1 MTVDID
7 TMLYILKSE
16 LKWKP
21 SQFANFT
28 RSMKQPLDKLTK
40 SQRDKMTKEQQ
51 EEFIAKKKNDEEY
64 NTIKQ
69 LAYKYATLL
78 MEKQLKPDT
87 DGESSEPY
95 KEEITTLK
103 IENDGLKRDLER
115 IKKRNKE
122 VAYQYRN
129 WKSDTNTLTAKI
141 SDLQKELEIFKQRTI
156 ITENELWKLG
166 HKSFKDPNDP
176 EEDPVKKKEYK
187 FYSKGSVLDDT
198 SDEEDDIDDKDVY
211 GKYTKEEIE
220 QAEIESAKIQKR
232 GACIVEEIRYDK
244 MDDIES
250 EDKIRESMNN
260 ILSGIEVGIPQR
272 D

>member
-78 MEKQLKPDT
+78 MERQLKPDT

-122 VAYQYRN
+122 V
-129 WKSDTNTLTAKI
+129 NTLNAKI

-166 HKSFKDPNDP
+166 HKKFNNPDGKL
-176 EEDPVKKKEYK
+176 YK
-187 FYSKGSVLDDT
+187 FYSKGSILDDSSDEEELLDDESVYGVITEEDIERAIIDSKKAMT
-198 SDEEDDIDDKDVY
+198 SDEPPS
-211 GKYTKEEIE
+211 T
-220 QAEIESAKIQKR
+220 S
-232 GACIVEEIRYDK
+232 YDK
-244 MDDIES
+244 MNDIES
-250 EDKIRESMNN
+250 EEEIRKSMSNV
-260 ILSGIEVGIPQR
+260 LSGIEIGIPPS

>member
-78 MEKQLKPDT
+78 MERQLKPDT

-156 ITENELWKLG
+156 ITENELWKNN
-166 HKSFKDPNDP
+166 HKKFNNPDGKL
-176 EEDPVKKKEYK
+176 YK
-187 FYSKGSVLDDT
+187 FYSKGSILDDS
-198 SDEEDDIDDKDVY
+198 SDEEDVVDDIDVY
-211 GKYTKEEIE
+211 GEITEEQIE
-220 QAEIESAKIQKR
+220 KAERESKNAMISDEPLAR
-232 GACIVEEIRYDK
+232 NYDK
-244 MDDIES
+244 MNDIES
-250 EDKIRESMNN
+250 EEEIRKSMSNV
-260 ILSGIEVGIPQR
+260 LSGIEIGIPKR

>member
-16 LKWKP
+16 LKWKKD
-21 SQFANFT
+21 QFANFT
-28 RSMKQPLDKLTK
+28 RMMKQPLDKLTK
-40 SQRDKMTKEQQ
+40 SQRDKMTEQQ
-51 EEFIAKKKNDEEY
+51 KEKFIAKKKNDEEY

-78 MEKQLKPDT
+78 MERQLKPDT

-95 KEEITTLK
+95 KEEITTFK
-103 IENDGLKRDLER
+103 IENEGLKSDVER
-115 IKKRNKE
+115 LKKRNKE

-129 WKSDTNTLTAKI
+129 WKSETNALNTKI

-166 HKSFKDPNDP
+166 HKKFNNLDG
-176 EEDPVKKKEYK
+176 KEYK
-187 FYSKGSVLDDT
+187 FYSKGTVLDDS
-198 SDEEDDIDDKDVY
+198 SDEEDVIDDVNVY
-211 GKYTKEEIE
+211 GVITEEQME
-220 QAEIESAKIQKR
+220 KAKQEHKK
-232 GACIVEEIRYDK
+232 AMTTDEPPPIRYDK
-244 MDDIES
+244 MDDIET
-250 EDKIRESMNN
+250 EEQTRKSMSNMK
-260 ILSGIEVGIPQR
+260 IEVGIPKR

>member
-156 ITENELWKLG
+156 ITENELWKSNHRKFNNPDG
-166 HKSFKDPNDP
+166 
-176 EEDPVKKKEYK
+176 KEYK
-187 FYSKGSVLDDT
+187 FYSKGSILDD
-198 SDEEDDIDDKDVY
+198 SDEEDVVVDDVDVY
-211 GKYTKEEIE
+211 GVITEEDVEKAIQNSKNAMTSIE
-220 QAEIESAKIQKR
+220 APSRTQDEMNNFET
-232 GACIVEEIRYDK
+232 EEQ
-244 MDDIES
+244 
-250 EDKIRESMNN
+250 IRESMSN
-260 ILSGIEVGIPQR
+260 IFSGMEIGIPKS

>member
-16 LKWKP
+16 LKWKT

-40 SQRDKMTKEQQ
+40 SQKDKMTKEQQ

-87 DGESSEPY
+87 DGESSEPF
-95 KEEITTLK
+95 KEEITILK

-129 WKSDTNTLTAKI
+129 WKSETNTLNAKI

-156 ITENELWKLG
+156 ITENELWKSNHRKFNNPDGKL
-166 HKSFKDPNDP
+166 
-176 EEDPVKKKEYK
+176 YK
-187 FYSKGSVLDDT
+187 FYSKGSILDDS
-198 SDEEDDIDDKDVY
+198 SDEEDVVVDDVDVY
-211 GKYTKEEIE
+211 GVITEED
-220 QAEIESAKIQKR
+220 
-232 GACIVEEIRYDK
+232 VEKAIRDSKNAMTSDEPPSTSYDK

-250 EDKIRESMNN
+250 EDKIRESMSN
-260 ILSGIEVGIPQR
+260 ILSGIEIGIPPS

>member
-28 RSMKQPLDKLTK
+28 RMMKQPLDKLTK
-40 SQRDKMTKEQQ
+40 SQRDKMSKKEQ
-51 EEFIAKKKNDEEY
+51 EEFIIKKKKDEEY

-78 MEKQLKPDT
+78 MERQLKPDT

-129 WKSDTNTLTAKI
+129 WKSETNALNAKI
-141 SDLQKELEIFKQRTI
+141 SDLQKELEIFKQRTV

-176 EEDPVKKKEYK
+176 EEDPEKKKEYK
-187 FYSKGSVLDDT
+187 FYSKGSVLDT
-198 SDEEDDIDDKDVY
+198 SDEEDDIDDKSVY
-211 GKYTKEEIE
+211 GEYTEEEIE
-220 QAEIESAKIQKR
+220 RAERESAKIQKR
-232 GACIVEEIRYDK
+232 GACIVEEKRYDK
-244 MDDIES
+244 VDDMPS
-250 EDKIRESMNN
+250 EQEIRESMSNWN
-260 ILSGIEVGIPQR
+260 IDVGIPQR

>member
-16 LKWKP
+16 LKWKKD
-21 SQFANFT
+21 QFANFT
-28 RSMKQPLDKLTK
+28 RSMRQPLDKLTK

-51 EEFIAKKKNDEEY
+51 EQCIAKKKKDEEY
-64 NTIKQ
+64 NTVKQ

-129 WKSDTNTLTAKI
+129 WKSETNELTAKI

-166 HKSFKDPNDP
+166 HKKFNNPDG
-176 EEDPVKKKEYK
+176 KEYK
-187 FYSKGSVLDDT
+187 FYSKGSILDDS
-198 SDEEDDIDDKDVY
+198 SDEEDDIDDIDVY
-211 GKYTKEEIE
+211 GDITEEQIE
-220 QAEIESAKIQKR
+220 KAERDSKNAMTSTEAPIIREDRIED
-232 GACIVEEIRYDK
+232 VETEEEIRK
-244 MDDIES
+244 
-250 EDKIRESMNN
+250 SMSNVF
-260 ILSGIEVGIPQR
+260 SGIEVGIPPS